1 MQALEQWQSFSKN
14 SHSDLDLDSAPA
26 RISKGQGAFWEKGHP
41 SAFNTHKRGS
51 ISTVATFLKQSPLL
65 LNNSWFLRRGI
76 CLVALIL
83 IFHFITSWYFCH
95 SLSVLIWK
103 VVSAICVISHI
114 HLLPWN
120 SWILNLVFEQL
131 FFVNLLI
138 ILSFEFSPQILNIFT
153 GGNIQ
158 KINQVV
164 NQQKT
169 AYCSPAKGRNSRRHL
184 KCNRIYYV
192 CSFLDLFHSW
202 NSTIFQPYSCSS
214 SVLVQDFRNWEWWK
228 ASLSLKPAVYI
239 VKFMCS

>member
-26 RISKGQGAFWEKGHP
+26 RISKGQGAFWEKGHL

-114 HLLPWN
+114 HLVRSNMHYNRKKQPCPGPWEPH
-120 SWILNLVFEQL
+120 LLKEQVYFSNFGRRSLDDHLCEFTVKSVHL
-131 FFVNLLI
+131 FLRRR
-138 ILSFEFSPQILNIFT
+138 FSKN
-153 GGNIQ
+153 
-158 KINQVV
+158 
-164 NQQKT
+164 
-169 AYCSPAKGRNSRRHL
+169 
-184 KCNRIYYV
+184 
-192 CSFLDLFHSW
+192 
-202 NSTIFQPYSCSS
+202 
-214 SVLVQDFRNWEWWK
+214 
-228 ASLSLKPAVYI
+228 
-239 VKFMCS
+239 